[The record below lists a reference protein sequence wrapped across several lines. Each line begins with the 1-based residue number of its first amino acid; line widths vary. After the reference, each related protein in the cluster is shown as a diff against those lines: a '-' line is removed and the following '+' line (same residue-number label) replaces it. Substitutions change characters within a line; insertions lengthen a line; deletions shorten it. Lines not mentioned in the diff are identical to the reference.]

1 MTDPEIIVAGSTPK
15 ADPADL
21 RLVIADGD
29 FAGWEDVEVSL
40 RAEAFPNSFSIGA
53 SLPPGTS
60 IPVNPGDPCTVILGN
75 DQVLDGYVDH
85 VEDGGT
91 ATGHRIDIAGRGKTQ
106 DLVDCS
112 AEWPSHQLINGN
124 ALTISNNLALAY
136 GIAVSLGEGASAGE
150 TIPAWPLNYGE
161 SGADII
167 QRVAR
172 NANLLVYED
181 SHGRLILAQ
190 VGTKRAASGASFGE
204 NVEAWSWSRSMNQRF
219 SDYVCCGSAIDATME
234 LPGGTFFDTEHDP
247 GVPRH
252 RLTHLILD
260 QSAQQPFD
268 YTIKRAKWE
277 AARRA
282 GRSQV
287 AMVTVDS
294 WRDSAG
300 VLWTPNTLVPVK
312 LPGISRD
319 LVIAEVRF
327 HRSNETGTTAELVM
341 MPREAFTPEPITLV
355 PANFS
360 DLTAPGGG
368 GNQ

>member
-1 MTDPEIIVAGSTPK
+1 MTDPEIVVAGSTPK

-21 RLVIADGD
+21 RLVIAGGD
-29 FAGWEDVEVSL
+29 FAGWEDIEVSL

-112 AEWPSHQLINGN
+112 AEWPSHQLVNGN
-124 ALTISNNLALAY
+124 ALTIANDLALPY
-136 GIAVSLGEGASAGE
+136 GIAVALAEGASPGD
-150 TIPAWPLNYGE
+150 TVPTWPLNYGE
-161 SGADII
+161 TAADII

-172 NANLLVYED
+172 NAKLLAYED
-181 SHGRLILAQ
+181 SHGRLVLSN
-190 VGTKRAASGASFGE
+190 VGTLCAPSGAAYGE
-204 NVEAWSWSRSMNQRF
+204 NVQMWSWSRSMDQRF
-219 SDYVCCGSAIDATME
+219 SDYVCCGSAVDGMQE
-234 LPGGTFFDTEHDP
+234 LDGGTFYDTERDT

-260 QSAQQPFD
+260 QGAQQPHQF
-268 YTIKRAKWE
+268 TIDRAKWE
-277 AARRA
+277 CARRA
-282 GRSQV
+282 GRSQI
-287 AMVTVDS
+287 ATFTLDS

-300 VLWTPNTLVPVK
+300 RLWRPNTLIPVA
-312 LPGISRD
+312 LPGILSN
-319 LVIAEVRF
+319 LVISEVHFR
-327 HRSNETGTTAELVM
+327 RSNETGTTAQIVA
-341 MPREAFTPEPITLV
+341 MPSQAFTPEPITLISQSF
-355 PANFS
+355 A
-360 DLTAPGGG
+360 DLKGPG
-368 GNQ
+368 Q